1 VPLNE
6 TKARSR
12 FLCFAAER
20 RQEKQRK
27 NGASNLPAPACSLIA
42 LGVNGAVF
50 YPLVRTLPPRVGRLQ
65 RRLPVVGA
73 EEFYSTGGA
82 ASGSY
87 GVGADDLTELA
98 DDHQLVNELDAE
110 GPF

>member
-1 VPLNE
+1 M
-6 TKARSR
+6 
-12 FLCFAAER
+12 
-20 RQEKQRK
+20 
-27 NGASNLPAPACSLIA
+27 
-42 LGVNGAVF
+42 
-50 YPLVRTLPPRVGRLQ
+50 GRLQ